1 VQKKVVQQPDGSWFC
16 ESTGAC
22 YPTCEYR
29 YIASMKIGDHTDSTW
44 CTGFNDVAVKLLG
57 KTADEMHNLK
67 EENEEVREIMNECSC
82 LLPDSFVDRIEV
94 SIEWLLLCLLVT
106 STLSIAT

>member
-1 VQKKVVQQPDGSWFC
+1 MLAVHISGASFFSSSQHDLNVYRYASCPEENVQKKVVQQPDGSWFC

-67 EENEEVREIMNECSC
+67 EENEEVRE
-82 LLPDSFVDRIEV
+82 
-94 SIEWLLLCLLVT
+94 
-106 STLSIAT
+106 